1 MARATPVPVPV
12 LPIIGREG
20 DIETVLHLL
29 DRSRSVTLLGPGGVG
44 KTRLAVEVALRW
56 SSARSLPAYFVD
68 LTKVDDPASVPIL
81 IAQVGLH
88 RTSATDA
95 MQLLDE
101 AFRGA
106 TMLVVLDNF
115 EHVVD
120 AGQIV
125 GRMVRWSPGAHVLST
140 SRARLQISDEQVV
153 DIAPLEVEPDPASR
167 PGVYS
172 YSDAVAFFEQVAL
185 GVDGRF
191 ALADHLTDVSEICRT
206 LEGLPLAI
214 KLAAGHVR
222 TLPPGLLRARLSAR
236 LASASGSARDTP
248 ARQQTIQATI
258 DWSLQLLGD
267 AERLLFTRL
276 GVFAAPFALEAVEEV
291 CGEPGFDVVD
301 ARARLVDQS
310 LVHRMRGPR
319 GESRFRMLELLH
331 QRADELLSREEEQ
344 RVRRLD
350 ATYVVDLLET
360 LDEQR
365 WEKPRRLMDRP
376 AHRRL
381 AGDPAGPRLGDNP
394 WRAPAR
400 GPHHCLP
407 GHLLAPRG
415 TPQGGPTMGLRRPRA
430 HRRPRSLTDRA
441 AAPRGGL
448 PRVAA

>member
-301 ARARLVDQS
+301 ALARLGDQS
-310 LVHRMRGPR
+310 LVHRMRGPGASR
-319 GESRFRMLELLH
+319 GSGCWSCSTNGPTSCSAVRRSNDPATPRDLRRGSAGDAR
-331 QRADELLSREEEQ
+331 RATLDKLADRWIDLLSDAWPEIRRAHDWAKPMAT
-344 RVRRLD
+344 RVR
-350 ATYVVDLLET
+350 
-360 LDEQR
+360 
-365 WEKPRRLMDRP
+365 
-376 AHRRL
+376 
-381 AGDPAGPRLGDNP
+381 GPIT
-394 WRAPAR
+394 A
-400 GPHHCLP
+400 
-407 GHLLAPRG
+407 
-415 TPQGGPTMGLRRPRA
+415 
-430 HRRPRSLTDRA
+430 
-441 AAPRGGL
+441 
-448 PRVAA
+448 